1 MADSSNNQSYSL
13 ISVEK
18 AKKRS
23 VEDPMPASVGIDTS
37 AEVSSSEKE
46 NSASVVKQA
55 LPGVTSASDQNTSF
69 FNRQEASKPSDV
81 REVSK
86 SHDGQ
91 MPLNSP
97 EVKQSASSSEESAL
111 DNLTEEDLQGSAPLE
126 NMHKIILVVLIL
138 ALIVFGVYFFVFM

>member
-23 VEDPMPASVGIDTS
+23 FEDPMPASVGIDTS
-37 AEVSSSEKE
+37 AVASSSEKE
-46 NSASVVKQA
+46 NSVSRASQSSA
-55 LPGVTSASDQNTSF
+55 ESTSPDAQEVSEPLDM
-69 FNRQEASKPSDV
+69 QEASKPRAAQKPS
-81 REVSK
+81 
-86 SHDGQ
+86 
-91 MPLNSP
+91 NSP
-97 EVKQSASSSEESAL
+97 EAKKFASSEESAL

>member
-23 VEDPMPASVGIDTS
+23 FEDPMPASVGIDTS
-37 AEVSSSEKE
+37 AVASSSEKE
-46 NSASVVKQA
+46 NSVSRASQSSA
-55 LPGVTSASDQNTSF
+55 ELTSPDAQEVSEPLDV
-69 FNRQEASKPSDV
+69 QEASKPRAAQKPS
-81 REVSK
+81 
-86 SHDGQ
+86 
-91 MPLNSP
+91 NSP
-97 EVKQSASSSEESAL
+97 EAKKYASSEESVL

-138 ALIVFGVYFFVFM
+138 ALVVFGVYFFVFM

>member
-23 VEDPMPASVGIDTS
+23 FEDPMPASVGIDTS
-37 AEVSSSEKE
+37 AVASSSEKE
-46 NSASVVKQA
+46 NSVSRASQSSA
-55 LPGVTSASDQNTSF
+55 ELTSPDA
-69 FNRQEASKPSDV
+69 QEVSEPLDAQEISKLRAAQKPS
-81 REVSK
+81 K
-86 SHDGQ
+86 
-91 MPLNSP
+91 
-97 EVKQSASSSEESAL
+97 KKKKKKFASSEESAL

-126 NMHKIILVVLIL
+126 YMHKIILVVLIL

>member
-23 VEDPMPASVGIDTS
+23 FEDPMPASVGIDTS
-37 AEVSSSEKE
+37 AVASSSEKE
-46 NSASVVKQA
+46 NSVSRASQSSA
-55 LPGVTSASDQNTSF
+55 ELTSPDA
-69 FNRQEASKPSDV
+69 QEVSGPLDTQEISKLRAAQKPS
-81 REVSK
+81 
-86 SHDGQ
+86 
-91 MPLNSP
+91 NSP
-97 EVKQSASSSEESAL
+97 EAKKFASSEESAL

-126 NMHKIILVVLIL
+126 YMHKIILVVLIL

>member
-23 VEDPMPASVGIDTS
+23 FEDPMPASVGIDTS
-37 AEVSSSEKE
+37 AVASSSEKE
-46 NSASVVKQA
+46 NSVSRANQSSA
-55 LPGVTSASDQNTSF
+55 ELTSPDA
-69 FNRQEASKPSDV
+69 QEVSEPLDAQEISKLRAAQKPS
-81 REVSK
+81 
-86 SHDGQ
+86 
-91 MPLNSP
+91 NSP
-97 EVKQSASSSEESAL
+97 EAKKFASSEESAL

-126 NMHKIILVVLIL
+126 YMHKIILVVLIL

>member
-23 VEDPMPASVGIDTS
+23 FEDPMPASVGIDTS
-37 AEVSSSEKE
+37 SDTSSSDNEASVSRASQASTRLTSLDAQEVSESLD
-46 NSASVVKQA
+46 A
-55 LPGVTSASDQNTSF
+55 
-69 FNRQEASKPSDV
+69 QEISKPRAAQKPS
-81 REVSK
+81 
-86 SHDGQ
+86 
-91 MPLNSP
+91 NSP
-97 EVKQSASSSEESAL
+97 EAKKFASSEESAL

>member
-23 VEDPMPASVGIDTS
+23 FEDPMPASVGIDTS
-37 AEVSSSEKE
+37 AVASSSEKE
-46 NSASVVKQA
+46 NSVSRASQSSA
-55 LPGVTSASDQNTSF
+55 ELTSPDAQEVSEPLDV
-69 FNRQEASKPSDV
+69 QEASKPRAAQKPS
-81 REVSK
+81 
-86 SHDGQ
+86 
-91 MPLNSP
+91 NSP
-97 EVKQSASSSEESAL
+97 EAKKFASSEESAL

>member
-23 VEDPMPASVGIDTS
+23 FEDPMPASVGIDTS
-37 AEVSSSEKE
+37 AVASSSEKE
-46 NSASVVKQA
+46 NSVSRASQSSA
-55 LPGVTSASDQNTSF
+55 ELTSPDAQEVSEPLDV
-69 FNRQEASKPSDV
+69 QEASKPRVAQKPS
-81 REVSK
+81 
-86 SHDGQ
+86 
-91 MPLNSP
+91 NSP
-97 EVKQSASSSEESAL
+97 EAKKYASSEESAL

>member
-23 VEDPMPASVGIDTS
+23 FEDPMPASVGIDTS
-37 AEVSSSEKE
+37 AVASSSEKE
-46 NSASVVKQA
+46 NSVSRASQSSA
-55 LPGVTSASDQNTSF
+55 ELTSPDA
-69 FNRQEASKPSDV
+69 QEVSEPLDAQEISKLRAAQKPS
-81 REVSK
+81 
-86 SHDGQ
+86 
-91 MPLNSP
+91 NSP
-97 EVKQSASSSEESAL
+97 EAKKFASSEESAL

>member
-23 VEDPMPASVGIDTS
+23 FEDPMPASVGIDTS
-37 AEVSSSEKE
+37 AVASSSEKE
-46 NSASVVKQA
+46 NSVSRASQSSA
-55 LPGVTSASDQNTSF
+55 ELTSPDA
-69 FNRQEASKPSDV
+69 QEVSEPLDAQEISKLRAAQKPS
-81 REVSK
+81 S
-86 SHDGQ
+86 
-91 MPLNSP
+91 SP
-97 EVKQSASSSEESAL
+97 EVKKSASSSEESAL
-111 DNLTEEDLQGSAPLE
+111 DNLTEEDLRGSAPLE

>member
-23 VEDPMPASVGIDTS
+23 FEDPMPASVGIDTS
-37 AEVSSSEKE
+37 AVASSSEKE
-46 NSASVVKQA
+46 NSVSRASQSSA
-55 LPGVTSASDQNTSF
+55 ELTSPDAQEVSEPLDV
-69 FNRQEASKPSDV
+69 QEASKPRAAQKPS
-81 REVSK
+81 S
-86 SHDGQ
+86 
-91 MPLNSP
+91 SP
-97 EVKQSASSSEESAL
+97 EAKKYASSEESAL

>member
-23 VEDPMPASVGIDTS
+23 FEDPMPASVGIDTS
-37 AEVSSSEKE
+37 AVASSSEKE
-46 NSASVVKQA
+46 NSVSRASQSSA
-55 LPGVTSASDQNTSF
+55 ELTSPDA
-69 FNRQEASKPSDV
+69 QEVSEPLDVQKASKPRAAQKPS
-81 REVSK
+81 
-86 SHDGQ
+86 
-91 MPLNSP
+91 NSP
-97 EVKQSASSSEESAL
+97 EAKKYASSEESAL

>member
-23 VEDPMPASVGIDTS
+23 FEDPMPASVGIDIS
-37 AEVSSSEKE
+37 AVASSSEKE
-46 NSASVVKQA
+46 NSVSRASQSSA
-55 LPGVTSASDQNTSF
+55 ELTSPDAQEVSEPLDV
-69 FNRQEASKPSDV
+69 QEASKPRAAQKPS
-81 REVSK
+81 
-86 SHDGQ
+86 
-91 MPLNSP
+91 NSP
-97 EVKQSASSSEESAL
+97 EAKKFASSEESAL